1 MHIHFKM
8 DQTQCPL
15 PPKKQRVDMPCAGSL
30 RPKQLFGKKLPLPDQ
45 DAFPNE
51 DRHPVSSVSGL
62 NLAIAT
68 DAQTA
73 RYPAAQSYW
82 IGVRCPTNIA

>member
-1 MHIHFKM
+1 M
-8 DQTQCPL
+8 DQSQCP
-15 PPKKQRVDMPCAGSL
+15 PAKKQCIDMHRAGSL
-30 RPKQLFGKKLPLPDQ
+30 RPKNLFGKKLPLPNQ

-68 DAQTA
+68 DAETA
-73 RYPAAQSYW
+73 NYPATQSYW

>member
-1 MHIHFKM
+1 M
-8 DQTQCPL
+8 DQSQCP
-15 PPKKQRVDMPCAGSL
+15 PAKKQRIAMPYAGSL
-30 RPKQLFGKKLPLPDQ
+30 RPKQLFGKNLPLPDQ

-51 DRHPVSSVSGL
+51 DRHPVSSISGL
-62 NLAIAT
+62 NLANAT
-68 DAQTA
+68 DAQAA